1 MCIRDRSS
9 AACMAWAAT
18 APHARAEC
26 VEELQ
31 HARACGAVAAQ
42 AIHAAEDGPIAGAQ
56 AAADAFEDAASA
68 HAKACTALLEEASRN
83 EACDRLQG
91 RLGKAD
97 TDTASTRDAARR
109 DGFGEDVDT
118 AVKHAARALNHA
130 VVMLKAAREGGDV
143 ADARR
148 AVADAIAAAAELREK
163 AAALR
168 LDVGRRRADAARRKA
183 AEELSQYEEDE
194 AASSERAR
202 DFYEAASKPG
212 RYSPIAFESDAPV
225 EAAEDAIV
233 CYALAELAVASDK
246 LPVGVDASR
255 RERHLSPDAF
265 RAIFGV
271 GATAFSAWPKWRQA
285 LAKRKVGL
293 Y

>member
-1 MCIRDRSS
+1 MNKRRAPAIEEPPARGVRRRPPRRYPRRTTARSTGL
-9 AACMAWAAT
+9 W
-18 APHARAEC
+18 P
-26 VEELQ
+26 
-31 HARACGAVAAQ
+31 
-42 AIHAAEDGPIAGAQ
+42 
-56 AAADAFEDAASA
+56 ADAFEDAASA

-91 RLGKAD
+91 RLSRAD

-109 DGFGEDVDT
+109 DGLGDDVDT

-130 VVMLKAAREGGDV
+130 VVMLKAAREGNDV
-143 ADARR
+143 LDARR
-148 AVADAIAAAAELREK
+148 AVADAIAAAGELSQK

-183 AEELSQYEEDE
+183 SDELAQLEEDE
-194 AASSERAR
+194 TAASARAL
-202 DFYEAASKPG
+202 DFYEKLAKPG
-212 RYSPIAFESDAPV
+212 RYEPIAFESDTRDKP
-225 EAAEDAIV
+225 AEEAIV
-233 CYALAELAVASDK
+233 CYALAALAVDASK
-246 LPVGVDASR
+246 LPKGVDAAR

-265 RAIFGV
+265 RAAFGV
-271 GATAFSAWPKWRQA
+271 GATAFGAWPKWRQA